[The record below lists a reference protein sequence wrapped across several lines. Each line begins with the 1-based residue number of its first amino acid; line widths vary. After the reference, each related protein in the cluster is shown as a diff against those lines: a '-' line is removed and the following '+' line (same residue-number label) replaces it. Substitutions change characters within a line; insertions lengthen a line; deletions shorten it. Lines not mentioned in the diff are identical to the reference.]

1 MLLTQQLEEMALP
14 HAEESVVRT
23 LLDKG
28 SALRGA
34 STRQIAA
41 AAYTT
46 PATLVRLGQRLGYE
60 GWADFFEA
68 FLQERDYLDRH
79 FQKIDANRPFDA
91 GDSQTVIANKIATL
105 HQESIQDSMALLD
118 YAQLQK
124 AVSLLLAARNI
135 FLVGVSVSLDCTLL
149 FKRKMQRLGKTVLME
164 SNQGELLFL
173 LLSAAPQDCAIVVSY
188 SGTTKRIVDSV
199 EILHQNGVPTILITG
214 LGQNPLLEKVDCV
227 LHMTTRERLSS
238 KIGNFTTE
246 VSAQLLLDI
255 LYGCY
260 FAKDYRTNWEN
271 RLRMTRQAELYRH
284 SDNQIM
290 KE

>member
-1 MLLTQQLEEMALP
+1 MLLSQQLEEMDLP
-14 HAEESVVRT
+14 HAEAGVVHT
-23 LLDKG
+23 LLEKG

-46 PATLVRLGQRLGYE
+46 PATLVRLGQRLGFE
-60 GWADFFEA
+60 GWTDFFEA

-79 FQKIDANRPFDA
+79 FQKIDANRPFEA
-91 GDSQTVIANKIATL
+91 GDSRTVIANKIATL
-105 HQESIQDSMALLD
+105 HQESIQDTMALLD
-118 YAQLQK
+118 YGELDR
-124 AVSLLLAARNI
+124 AVGLLLAARNI
-135 FLVGVSVSLDCTLL
+135 YLVGVSVSLDCTLL

-173 LLSAAPQDCAIVVSY
+173 LLSAAQQDCAIVVSY
-188 SGTTKRIVDSV
+188 SGTTKRTV
-199 EILHQNGVPTILITG
+199 EAMTILHQNGVPTILLTG
-214 LGQNPLLEKVDCV
+214 LGQNAMRPMADCV

-255 LYGCY
+255 LYACY
-260 FAKDYRTNWEN
+260 FAADYDKNWDK
-271 RLRMTRQAELYRH
+271 RLQMTRQAELYRH

>member
-1 MLLTQQLEEMALP
+1 MLLSQQLEEMDLP
-14 HAEESVVRT
+14 HAEAGVVHT
-23 LLDKG
+23 LLEKG

-60 GWADFFEA
+60 GWTDFFEA
-68 FLQERDYLDRH
+68 YLEERDYLDRH
-79 FQKIDANRPFDA
+79 FQKIDANRPFDK

-105 HQESIQDSMALLD
+105 HQESIQDTMALLNYD
-118 YAQLQK
+118 ELQK
-124 AVSLLLAARNI
+124 AAALLLAARNI
-135 FLVGVSVSLDCTLL
+135 YLVGVSISLDCTLL

-173 LLSAAPQDCAIVVSY
+173 LLSAAQQDCAIVVSY
-188 SGTTKRIVDSV
+188 SGTTKRTV
-199 EILHQNGVPTILITG
+199 EAMTILHQNGVPTILLTG
-214 LGQNPLLEKVDCV
+214 LGQNALRPMADCV
-227 LHMTTRERLSS
+227 LNMTTRERLSS

-246 VSAQLLLDI
+246 VSVQLLLDI
-255 LYGCY
+255 LYACY
-260 FAKDYRTNWEN
+260 FAADYDQNWDR
-271 RLRMTRQAELYRH
+271 RLQMTRQAELYRH